1 MAYVAVNKDGSE
13 VIYDFLP
20 IREPNFNEFWM
31 AQYKVFKD
39 GWTID
44 PQEVGL
50 PKGSIEKLIGKKL
63 TWEDE
68 PVELKEQIGFAK
80 GGYVEYS
87 HVYAGDIKC

>member
-20 IREPNFNEFWM
+20 IREINFNEFWM
-31 AQYKVFKD
+31 AQDIVYKD
-39 GWTID
+39 GWEID

-68 PVELKEQIGFAK
+68 PVELKE
-80 GGYVEYS
+80 EN
-87 HVYAGDIKC
+87 